1 MNSQHA
7 LMVSVTCTLLY
18 RVPSSVTHDPI
29 VTRLQLA
36 TYSDLSS
43 HTPLVV
49 LCGITSHTMSL
60 KLAGST
66 PNRLR
71 PQAPP
76 HPVRCLSPAWGLGC
90 QGPASACRTA
100 IQAPPQRVEEARAL
114 WKQSERREN
123 ALFFVGRSLKGAG
136 APLPAPPLQRRNKTA
151 AIFSFVSN
159 SPLDPGVGS
168 PVREAFVRALMSG
181 SSHAADSPGSWPPSP
196 PGQERAPDAA
206 ETKRRLRQWEQCL
219 GSRDACFLGSI
230 PHSLEEG
237 PIGHRAWAS
246 GHTQTC

>member
-49 LCGITSHTMSL
+49 RYGLTSHTMSL

-76 HPVRCLSPAWGLGC
+76 HPVRCLGPAWGLGC

-100 IQAPPQRVEEARAL
+100 IQAPPQRAEEARAL